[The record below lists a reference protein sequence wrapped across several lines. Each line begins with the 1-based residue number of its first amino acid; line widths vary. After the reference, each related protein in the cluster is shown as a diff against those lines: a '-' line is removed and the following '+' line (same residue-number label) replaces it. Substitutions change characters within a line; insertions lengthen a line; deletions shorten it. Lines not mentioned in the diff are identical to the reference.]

1 MEGDEEE
8 EEEEGRCLK
17 FTHAQEDAQYVRGP
31 ASCQFMGKCEQSI
44 SDVET
49 GTQLSGTEPFGPD
62 CFI

>member
-8 EEEEGRCLK
+8 EEEGRCSK
-17 FTHAQEDAQYVRGP
+17 FTHAQDALYVRGP

>member
-1 MEGDEEE
+1 MLEVHSRSEP
-8 EEEEGRCLK
+8 
-17 FTHAQEDAQYVRGP
+17 YVRGP